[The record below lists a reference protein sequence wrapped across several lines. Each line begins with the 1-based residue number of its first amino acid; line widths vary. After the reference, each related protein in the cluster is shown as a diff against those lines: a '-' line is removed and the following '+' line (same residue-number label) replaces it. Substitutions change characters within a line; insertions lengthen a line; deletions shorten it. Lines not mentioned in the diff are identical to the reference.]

1 MCRRLMRSPARR
13 PLDKGTPTTGI
24 RVFSDAVLLGF
35 PGRVFCAVS
44 QKELGREVSVQAAL
58 FIQLGAQT
66 LDFRPQ
72 EFYFFWGNSFGTN
85 VSLFHTKKKKIL
97 GYIGPKFG
105 DAPKK

>member
-13 PLDKGTPTTGI
+13 PLGKGTPTTGI

-66 LDFRPQ
+66 LDFC
-72 EFYFFWGNSFGTN
+72 
-85 VSLFHTKKKKIL
+85 VL
-97 GYIGPKFG
+97 GVQHGVGGVKLRLKLPHLG
-105 DAPKK
+105 SGGG